1 MIYVTHDQVEAM
13 TMADRIAVM
22 NAGRIEQFD
31 TPLELYRRP
40 ANMFV
45 AGFIGSP
52 KMNFIEGARA
62 REYDARTIG
71 IRPEAIDW
79 SVDSGKWRGRVERV
93 EHLGAETVVHLS
105 LDTADILT
113 FRTPLD
119 ERLVA
124 GRNIHVSPRQDSIY
138 RFDGEGRA
146 IPGAK
151 RGP

>member
-1 MIYVTHDQVEAM
+1 
-13 TMADRIAVM
+13 MADRIAVM

-62 REYDARTIG
+62 REYDARTVG

-79 SVDSGKWRGRVERV
+79 SADSRKWRGRVERV
-93 EHLGAETVVHLS
+93 EHLS
-105 LDTADILT
+105 LDTTDILT

-124 GRNIHVSPRQDSIY
+124 GRNIHVSLREDSIY
-138 RFDGEGRA
+138 RFGCEGCA
-146 IPGAK
+146 IPGPK
-151 RGP
+151 RDP